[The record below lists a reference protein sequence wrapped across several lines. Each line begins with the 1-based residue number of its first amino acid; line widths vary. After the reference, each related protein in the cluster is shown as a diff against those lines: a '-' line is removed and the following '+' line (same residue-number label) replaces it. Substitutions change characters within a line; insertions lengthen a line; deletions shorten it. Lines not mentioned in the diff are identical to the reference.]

1 MPDQTIRY
9 RDGHGYDHPHYDWD
23 PLHRRTPLT
32 WPDNKQ
38 IAVSAHVYLEYMELD
53 PPEDAI
59 TDARFA
65 GALGSYFPDFQ
76 NYSRREFGNRVCI
89 FRVLEILERYGL
101 QVTICA
107 NSMAAERYPYLIE
120 RCQKAGHRFVAHG
133 WSLNRM
139 ITSKMSEAEER
150 QHIADCLGTLETA
163 LGEKPRGLAGQDY
176 NESAETPNLLAEAGL
191 DFVLDWPNDDEP
203 YFMRTD
209 PPLVSVPNQSE
220 WDDGQLFAV
229 RQVDTWRY
237 PELITS
243 AYEHLATEGGR
254 MLGLSIHP
262 WIFGQAQRIKYL
274 EEAVAAIAGKPDA
287 WITGPEEIAAGF
299 RAQRPEGQ
307 VVTLARRGPLG

>member
-1 MPDQTIRY
+1 
-9 RDGHGYDHPHYDWD
+9 
-23 PLHRRTPLT
+23 
-32 WPDNKQ
+32 
-38 IAVSAHVYLEYMELD
+38 
-53 PPEDAI
+53 
-59 TDARFA
+59 
-65 GALGSYFPDFQ
+65 
-76 NYSRREFGNRVCI
+76 
-89 FRVLEILERYGL
+89 
-101 QVTICA
+101 
-107 NSMAAERYPYLIE
+107 
-120 RCQKAGHRFVAHG
+120 
-133 WSLNRM
+133 M

-163 LGEKPRGLAGQDY
+163 LGEKPRGWAGQDY

-287 WITGPEEIAAGF
+287 WFTGPEEIAATF

>member
-23 PLHRRTPLT
+23 PLHRRTPLI

-59 TDARFA
+59 ADARFA
-65 GALGSYFPDFQ
+65 SALGSYFPDFQ
-76 NYSRREFGNRVCI
+76 NYSRREFGNRVGI
-89 FRVLEILERYGL
+89 FRVLEILERYRL

-107 NSMAAERYPYLIE
+107 NAMAAKRYPYLIE

-150 QHIADCLGTLETA
+150 QHIADCLGSLETA
-163 LGEKPRGLAGQDY
+163 LGEKPRGWAGQDY
-176 NESAETPNLLAEAGL
+176 NESTETPNLLVEAGL

-203 YFMRTD
+203 YYMRTD
-209 PPLVSVPNQSE
+209 LPLVSVPNQSE

-243 AYEHLATEGGR
+243 AYELLATEGGR
-254 MLGLSIHP
+254 MLGLNIHP

-287 WITGPEEIAAGF
+287 WYTGPEEIAAAF
-299 RAQRPEGQ
+299 RAQRTG
-307 VVTLARRGPLG
+307 G

>member
-1 MPDQTIRY
+1 MSDQTIRY
-9 RDGHGYDHPHYDWD
+9 RDGHGYDHAHYDWD
-23 PLHRRTPLT
+23 PLHRRTPLV

-59 TDARFA
+59 ADARFA

-76 NYSRREFGNRVCI
+76 NYSRREFGNRVGI

-107 NSMAAERYPYLIE
+107 NAMAAKRYPYLIE
-120 RCQKAGHRFVAHG
+120 HCRKAGHRFVAHG

-150 QHIADCLGTLETA
+150 QHIADCLGSLETA
-163 LGEKPRGLAGQDY
+163 LGEKPRGWAGQDY

-191 DFVLDWPNDDEP
+191 DFVLDWPNDVEP
-203 YFMRTD
+203 YYMRTD
-209 PPLVSVPNQSE
+209 SPLVWVPNQSE

-237 PELITS
+237 P
-243 AYEHLATEGGR
+243 
-254 MLGLSIHP
+254 
-262 WIFGQAQRIKYL
+262 
-274 EEAVAAIAGKPDA
+274 
-287 WITGPEEIAAGF
+287 
-299 RAQRPEGQ
+299 
-307 VVTLARRGPLG
+307 

>member
-23 PLHRRTPLT
+23 PLHRRTPLI
-32 WPDNKQ
+32 WPGNKQ

-59 TDARFA
+59 ADARFA

-76 NYSRREFGNRVCI
+76 NYSRREFGNRVGI

-107 NSMAAERYPYLIE
+107 NAMAAERYPYLIA

-163 LGEKPRGLAGQDY
+163 LGEKPRGWAGQDY

-191 DFVLDWPNDDEP
+191 DFVLDW
-203 YFMRTD
+203 
-209 PPLVSVPNQSE
+209 
-220 WDDGQLFAV
+220 
-229 RQVDTWRY
+229 
-237 PELITS
+237 
-243 AYEHLATEGGR
+243 
-254 MLGLSIHP
+254 
-262 WIFGQAQRIKYL
+262 
-274 EEAVAAIAGKPDA
+274 
-287 WITGPEEIAAGF
+287 
-299 RAQRPEGQ
+299 
-307 VVTLARRGPLG
+307 